1 MNITN
6 STVNI
11 DNINAYNNTPII
23 SKVCWK
29 CNQIKPLTEYSKNKL
44 ISDKLHYSC
53 KLCDSITNQHNR
65 DNNRQINANKIY
77 NENDD
82 KICCKCK

>member
-11 DNINAYNNTPII
+11 DNVNVYNNTTSIS
-23 SKVCWK
+23 SKVCRK
-29 CNQIKPLTEYSKNKL
+29 CNQIKPLTEYSKNKTT
-44 ISDKLHYSC
+44 SDKLHYSC

-77 NENDD
+77 NENDV
-82 KICCKCK
+82 KI